1 MNATAAAA
9 MPPALAARALVAT
22 GLALATFMQVLD
34 TTIANVSIPTIAG
47 DLGVS
52 IDQGTWIITSFGVSN
67 AIALPLT
74 GRLTQ
79 RYGVVKV
86 FVTSVILFTL
96 ASFLCGVA
104 WSLSSLVVFRILQGV
119 VSGPMI
125 PGSQALLLSIFPPEK
140 KGIALVIWST
150 TTLVAPVC
158 GPILGGYVADNYS
171 WPWIFLL
178 NVPFGVFCAYVCA
191 RGLRHHETPTQR
203 VPIDMIGS
211 FLLVAWVGA
220 MQIMLDTGKD
230 KDWFSSPLIRI
241 EALVA
246 VLGFITFIIWELG
259 EKNPIIDLSLFRN
272 RNFALGMIPYALGYA
287 TFFGAVLLPPLWMQT
302 RLGYTATWA
311 GLAAAPA
318 GIAAVVLS
326 PFVGKYFARIDARV
340 FATAGFIAFA
350 SSYLM
355 RAELTADAS
364 FAWFVLPSIVQ
375 GIGMSVFFVAMLNI
389 ILGDIEPHR
398 IPFASGVSNF
408 VRITSGSFA
417 ASLTTTFWDRHASV
431 HQSRLAEATS
441 VFDPR
446 AQQAL
451 DTLHGMG
458 LNDAQSLSALVRSLE
473 SQAYFLSA
481 LDFFWISGW
490 ITFAIIIF
498 VWFTR
503 RSRGAVQAAAE

>member
-1 MNATAAAA
+1 MSTTAAAA
-9 MPPALAARALVAT
+9 LPPPLASRGLVSTA
-22 GLALATFMQVLD
+22 LALATFMQILD

-52 IDQGTWIITSFGVSN
+52 IDQGTWIITSFAVSN

-86 FVTSVILFTL
+86 FVTSVILFTV
-96 ASFLCGVA
+96 ASFLCGIA
-104 WSLSSLVVFRILQGV
+104 WSLPSLVMFRIMQGA

-125 PGSQALLLSIFPPEK
+125 PGSQSLLLLIFPPKK
-140 KGIALVIWST
+140 KGLAMVIWST

-158 GPILGGYVADNYS
+158 GPILGGYVSDNFS

-178 NVPFGVFCAYVCA
+178 NVPIGVFCAYTCA
-191 RGLRHHETPTQR
+191 MGLRHHETPKQR
-203 VPIDMIGS
+203 VPIDMVGF

-241 EALVA
+241 EALIA
-246 VLGFITFIIWELG
+246 VLGFITFLIWERG
-259 EKNPIIDLSLFRN
+259 EKHPIIDLSLFKN

-287 TFFGAVLLPPLWMQT
+287 TFFGAVVLPPLLLQT
-302 RLGYTATWA
+302 WLGYTATWA

-318 GIAAVVLS
+318 GLMAVLLS
-326 PFVGKYFARIDARV
+326 PLVGKYFARIDARV
-340 FATAGFIAFA
+340 FATIGFAAFA
-350 SSYLM
+350 ASYLM
-355 RAELTADAS
+355 RAKLTADAS
-364 FAWFVLPSIVQ
+364 FMWFVLPSVVQ
-375 GIGMSVFFVAMLNI
+375 GIGMAVFFVAMLNI
-389 ILGDIEPHR
+389 LLGDIEPQR

-408 VRITSGSFA
+408 VRTISGAFATSIV
-417 ASLTTTFWDRHASV
+417 TTFWDRDAAV
-431 HQSRLAEATS
+431 HQSRLAEASS
-441 VFDPR
+441 VYDPS
-446 AQQAL
+446 AQAAL
-451 DTLHGMG
+451 DRLHGLG
-458 LNDAQSLSALVRSLE
+458 LNDMQSLGVLTRTLSG
-473 SQAYFLSA
+473 QAYFLSA

-490 ITFAIIIF
+490 ITFGIILF

-503 RSRGAVQAAAE
+503 RPRGAVHAAAE

>member
-1 MNATAAAA
+1 MSANAAAA
-9 MPPALAARALVAT
+9 TPPPLASRALVAT
-22 GLALATFMQVLD
+22 GLALAPFMQVLD
-34 TTIANVSIPTIAG
+34 TTITNVSLPTIAG
-47 DLGVS
+47 DLGFS

-86 FVTSVILFTL
+86 FVISALLFTL
-96 ASFLCGVA
+96 ASFLCGIA
-104 WSLSSLVVFRILQGV
+104 WSLPSLIVFRIMQGV

-125 PGSQALLLSIFPPEK
+125 PGSHALLLSIFPPEK
-140 KGIALVIWST
+140 KNIGLVIWST

-158 GPILGGYVADNYS
+158 GPILGGYVAVNYS

-178 NVPFGVFCAYVCA
+178 NVPFGMFSVYVCA
-191 RGLRHHETPTQR
+191 RGLRHHETPTRR
-203 VPIDMIGS
+203 VPIDVIGCL
-211 FLLVAWVGA
+211 LLVVWVGA
-220 MQIMLDTGKD
+220 LQIMLDTGKD
-230 KDWFSSPLIRI
+230 KDWFSSPLICI
-241 EALVA
+241 EALIA

-259 EKNPIIDLSLFRN
+259 EKHPIIDLSLFRN
-272 RNFALGMIPYALGYA
+272 RNFALGMIPYALGFA
-287 TFFGAVLLPPLWMQT
+287 IFFGAVLLTPLWMQT
-302 RLGYTATWA
+302 WLGYTATWA

-318 GIAAVVLS
+318 GLVAVLLS
-326 PFVGKYFARIDARV
+326 PLVARYFARIDARV

-355 RAELTADAS
+355 RAQFTADAS
-364 FAWFVLPSIVQ
+364 FAWFVVPSIVQ
-375 GIGMSVFFVAMLNI
+375 GIGMSMFFVSMLNI
-389 ILGDIEPHR
+389 LLGGIEPHR

-408 VRITSGSFA
+408 VRITSGSFG
-417 ASLTTTFWDRHASV
+417 ASITTTFWDRDASV

-441 VFDPR
+441 AFDPR

-451 DTLHGMG
+451 DALHGMG
-458 LNDAQSLSALVRSLE
+458 LNDAQGLSALVRSLE
-473 SQAYFLSA
+473 SQAHFLSA

-490 ITFAIIIF
+490 ITFGIIVF

-503 RSRGAVQAAAE
+503 RPRGAVQVAAE